1 MFEHIAA
8 AANGWRAV
16 KVGKDQLDTLLAR
29 DGMPSMKH
37 LMKTIRILAT
47 AVMGFEDMLITI
59 HRKATFQSL
68 EGKEHCAVTFSLLV
82 GSSVILS
89 MRFL

>member
-59 HRKATFQSL
+59 HGRHLSNHWKARSI
-68 EGKEHCAVTFSLLV
+68 V
-82 GSSVILS
+82 
-89 MRFL
+89 R